1 MRKIRKI
8 IFVSAQHLCNKQL
21 FLKHCTHL
29 IQSIITGSGEILK
42 HVPHLIMHKGLVSMS
57 KLWRNSKKKQNK
69 TKGGLSCL
77 TAGRKLWN
85 NYACYDMTF
94 TKLKRNWSQT
104 AYSLKCFNC
113 SVCWESQRYY
123 SLIIWLVMRER
134 WVQMQRCFF
143 FFPPCWS
150 GCPYCFRAPR
160 LEPSLAI
167 NRIIFKG

>member
-57 KLWRNSKKKQNK
+57 KLWRNSKKNK
-69 TKGGLSCL
+69 TKQKEAFLAWLQGG
-77 TAGRKLWN
+77 
-85 NYACYDMTF
+85 NYETIM
-94 TKLKRNWSQT
+94 
-104 AYSLKCFNC
+104 
-113 SVCWESQRYY
+113 
-123 SLIIWLVMRER
+123 LVMTWRSLNWKETEARRLTLWSVLIVLFVER
-134 WVQMQRCFF
+134 AKGIIHSLFDLSWGSGEYKCRDAFF
-143 FFPPCWS
+143 SPPCWS
-150 GCPYCFRAPR
+150 GCPYCFRVPR